1 MHTTSQMDEFK
12 IGHIITGGIAGAMAL
27 VFNKYPRTKRE
38 KIKAFAIVFGGAIST
53 AFLTPLALLYLPV
66 LQNAEYGV
74 AFIIGLFGMG
84 VLEAVYKVVQALIED
99 PYGTIVK
106 LKNAFRGK
114 SE

>member
-1 MHTTSQMDEFK
+1 MDEFK

-27 VFNKYPRTKRE
+27 IFNKYPRSKRE
-38 KIKAFAIVFGGAIST
+38 KLKAFAIVFGGAVTT
-53 AFLTPLALLYLPV
+53 AFLTPLALVYIPV
-66 LQNAEYGV
+66 LQKAEYGV

-84 VLEAVYKVVQALIED
+84 VLEGVYKIMQAFIVD

-114 SE
+114 S